1 MKDKSG
7 LGFGIIG
14 CGMIGHF
21 HAKAIQAMQGG
32 HLECVFDLRKE
43 SAEKLADA
51 FGVKAYS
58 SYDEFLKHPGL
69 NVVTIGTPSGS
80 HMEPAVQAAEAGK
93 HVICEKPL
101 EITLER
107 IDAIVSAC
115 RKNGVILAGV
125 HQRRFFDSV
134 REFKHAV
141 DTGRLGT
148 ITMADAYIKWYRTQ
162 EYYDQGGWRGTWK
175 MDGGGALM
183 NQAIHTI
190 DQLYYLV
197 GEVESVSAFA
207 RRAIHE
213 RIEVEDV
220 AVAILRFKNGAL
232 GVIEGSTGCFSKA
245 GHGAEVQ
252 ICGSEGSIFMKDKS
266 FTVWDFKNPLPTDAE
281 VLKKFGSVA
290 GAAGVGAADPNAIN
304 FEDHKNVFEDAARAV
319 AEGREPAINGEESRK
334 SVEIILAI
342 YQSALDNGKVVNLPL
357 ARTPDRRSFN

>member
-21 HAKAIQAMQGG
+21 HAKAIQAMEGG
-32 HLECVFDLRKE
+32 HLECVFDLRQE
-43 SAEKLADA
+43 SADRLANEY
-51 FGVKAYS
+51 GVKAYS
-58 SYDEFLKHPGL
+58 NFEDFLKHPGL

-80 HMEPAVQAAEAGK
+80 HMEPAVKAAEAGK

-107 IDAIVSAC
+107 IDAIISAC

-134 REFKHAV
+134 REFKAAI
-141 DTGRLGT
+141 DAGRLGT
-148 ITMADAYIKWYRTQ
+148 VTVADAYIKWYRTQ

-183 NQAIHTI
+183 NQSIHTI

-197 GEVESVSAFA
+197 GEIESVCAFA
-207 RRAIHE
+207 RRSIHE

-220 AVAILRFKNGAL
+220 AVAILKFKNGAL
-232 GVIEGSTGCFSKA
+232 GVIEGSTACFSNT
-245 GHGAEVQ
+245 GHGAEVHVS
-252 ICGSEGSIFMKDKS
+252 GSEGSIFMKDNS
-266 FTVWDFKNPLPTDAE
+266 FTVWDFKQSLPGDAE
-281 VLKKFGSVA
+281 VLKKYGAQA
-290 GAAGVGAADPNAIN
+290 GAAGVGAADPKAIN
-304 FEDHKNVFEDAARAV
+304 FEDHKKVFEDAARAV
-319 AEGREPAINGEESRK
+319 KEGREPAINGEESRK

-342 YQSALDNGKVVNLPL
+342 YQSALEGGKEVRLPL
-357 ARTPDRRSFN
+357 TKTPERRSFN